1 MNPLKVVVLLSGGLD
16 SMLTVAKL
24 VAAPVSEVERVHAL
38 IFMYNQSNA
47 KEVSCAAE
55 FCKSWGVPCT
65 IQNLEIAQ
73 TDVHNEIPA
82 RNLIFIANA
91 AAFAMRMNFNAVAL
105 GAEPDSTYT
114 DSTPLF
120 LAEMDSLLR
129 MFGLTLIAPVK
140 KMANKRALVEA
151 ALDLGVPL
159 HLVHSSRSN
168 EVDGACKT
176 SAMFL
181 GALRQLFPNFLSP
194 KEILFA
200 LATLNTFRD
209 EVRDTVYVQYIP
221 NHSFKFAAALFTVAA
236 RPEFLQPLKIEVY
249 STGSWMRDLAAVM
262 QMPSVRT
269 QCQTQL
275 VFTNTHALVPLMHQ
289 MLNCDHKVARW
300 GILQAVS
307 GLKRP
312 RYSKFIACRQTQG
325 NLASA
330 LESLGYTVERPNERR
345 GVLLETAVTGQNVS

>member
-1 MNPLKVVVLLSGGLD
+1 MSDPLKVVVLLSGGLD

-24 VAAPVSEVERVHAL
+24 VAAPVNEVERVHAL
-38 IFMYNQSNA
+38 IFEYGQSNQI
-47 KEVSCAAE
+47 EVTCAAE

-65 IQNLEIAQ
+65 IQHLSLAQ
-73 TDVHNEIPA
+73 TDVHKEIPA

-91 AAFAMRMNFNAVAL
+91 AAFAMGMNFNAIAL

-114 DSTPLF
+114 DSTIKF
-120 LAEMDSLLR
+120 LAETDLLLR
-129 MFGLTLIAPVK
+129 NFGLKLIAPVK
-140 KMANKRALVEA
+140 KMSNKRALVEA

-159 HLVHSSRSN
+159 HLVHSSRSQ

-181 GALRQLFPNFLSP
+181 NALRQLFPNFLSP
-194 KEILFA
+194 KEILME
-200 LATLNTFRD
+200 LAKLQTFRD
-209 EVRDTVYVQYIP
+209 EERDVVYVQYTP
-221 NHSFKFAAALFTVAA
+221 NYSFKYPAALFTVAA

-262 QMPSVRT
+262 QMPSIRT

-275 VFTNTHALVPLMHQ
+275 LFTSTHALVPLMHQ
-289 MLNCDHKVARW
+289 MLNCDSKVARW

-330 LESLGYTVERPNERR
+330 LESLGYTVERPNQRC
-345 GVLLETAVTGQNVS
+345 GILLETEPLKYVS